1 MTIYIDK
8 VIAHKIPSSILVLS
22 DEGKL
27 GVRYVN
33 NDNIVQFSEVI
44 IFEDSK
50 DGLWVAG
57 LPSCVNLIVEGQ
69 GFVEEGQAVLINAL

>member
-33 NDNIVQFSEVI
+33 NDNIVQFSESHYI
-44 IFEDSK
+44 
-50 DGLWVAG
+50 
-57 LPSCVNLIVEGQ
+57 
-69 GFVEEGQAVLINAL
+69 